1 VSVGLIDWALVVRPM
16 NGVLNGWTAD
26 RIPPEWRSVRNR
38 WEIGHAIQAGL
49 FAIGF
54 VCLEIGADRRR

>member
-16 NGVLNGWTAD
+16 NGVLNG
-26 RIPPEWRSVRNR
+26 